1 MLKSEPEVNRRQLRF
16 EEAVLAGFDFLRSH
30 GFKLVE
36 TGPTLVRFES
46 RKVFVNI
53 YHGRASYEIGVEV
66 GLKARSEKYG
76 LDYIVSWAG
85 ETAWKAEGFGR
96 STMFQ
101 VSSWEGVQRIV
112 PRVAEIVRKYGEPFL
127 GGDARFYG
135 QLDDANR
142 RASAEFTKRQHL
154 AAIRKLADAAW
165 SEKNFSRLYELY
177 QSIEEDLTAI
187 ESKRL
192 SYARKQT
199 RPSPDEGGG

>member
-1 MLKSEPEVNRRQLRF
+1 MLKSEPEVNRRELGF
-16 EEAVLAGFDFLRSH
+16 EEAVLAGFDFLRAH

-36 TGPTLVRFES
+36 TGPTLVRFKS

-53 YHGRASYEIGVEV
+53 YHGRASYEVGVEV

-85 ETAWKAEGFGR
+85 KAAWKAEGFGR
-96 STMFQ
+96 GTMFQ
-101 VSSWEGVQRIV
+101 VSSREGVQRIM
-112 PRVAEIVRKYGEPFL
+112 PKVAEIVRKYGEPFL
-127 GGDARFYG
+127 GGDAQFYSH
-135 QLDDANR
+135 LDEVNR

-154 AAIRKLADAAW
+154 EDVRKLADAAW
-165 SEKNFSRLYELY
+165 SEKKFSRVTELY
-177 QSIEEDLTAI
+177 QSIQEDLTVI

-199 RPSPDEGGG
+199 QPSPGQ